1 MKMTITNTDLNDI
14 LLERELPQNFKS
26 EEAYNEKRI
35 SIEHPKFGSSDILD
49 LWFEGIH
56 ITKGHTRVKEDLSLK
71 VESNYSVVEM
81 HFALTGNSMATTK
94 HSRELFHFKPQEHN
108 LMYAKDFEG
117 FFNFKKQNETNE
129 FFEVHFTED
138 YFKRFA
144 SIGNPGMEAFFS
156 AIEKGAMTMV
166 SKQNM
171 SITPQMNRI
180 ISEIINSKH
189 SGLLKRLFIESKAIE
204 LFMLQV
210 AQLEQQSSEKKQSMK
225 AQDIEKIHYARTL
238 LEQNISNPYTLVE
251 LAHEVGLNDFKLK
264 KGFKEVFNTTV
275 FGYLHELRMQKAKHL
290 LLDQKRTIAEVA
302 DYCGYEYVQHF
313 ITAFRKKFGITPGK
327 FVLE

>member
-14 LLERELPQNFKS
+14 LLERELPDNFKS
-26 EEAYNEKRI
+26 DAAYNEKNI
-35 SIEHPKFGSSDILD
+35 SIEHPILGSSDIQD

-56 ITKGHTRVKEDLSLK
+56 ITKGSTRIKEDISLK
-71 VESNYSVVEM
+71 VESNYSVFEM
-81 HFALTGNSMATTK
+81 HFALSGNSTATTK
-94 HSRELFHFKPQEHN
+94 RNREIFHFKPQQHN
-108 LMYAKDFEG
+108 LMFAKDFEG
-117 FFNFKKQNETNE
+117 HFNIKKQQEANR

-144 SIGNPGMEAFFS
+144 ALGNPVLDPFFS
-156 AIEKGAMTMV
+156 AIEKGSMAVV
-166 SKQNM
+166 SKENM
-171 SITPQMNRI
+171 MITPQMNMI
-180 ISEIINSKH
+180 ISEMLNCQH
-189 SGLLKRLFIESKAIE
+189 TGLLKRLFIESKSIE
-204 LFMLQV
+204 LFMLQL
-210 AQLEQQSSEKKQSMK
+210 AQFEQQASGKKDVMK
-225 AQDIEKIHYARTL
+225 AQDIEKIYYARTL
-238 LEQNISNPYTLVE
+238 IEQNISNPYTLVA

-275 FGYLHELRMQKAKHL
+275 FGYLHDLRMQKAKHL

-327 FVLE
+327 LILE